1 MIKNVAL
8 KKILKNSVFKIAS
21 GINKFIPKD
30 DKIVLL
36 YSANEGIQ
44 FSLIPLRDYLLE
56 NNFDKRYR
64 IVCGIE
70 NMQFADDCGLEFM
83 PRLRA
88 YILFFRAKHVFY
100 TAGQIPIKP
109 SKNQCVIHLR
119 HGNTNFKRMGKLTGI
134 NNGDE
139 FFFTYM
145 AASSPLF
152 KPIMAQE
159 YGCSQDNIA
168 VIGDPVIDLLL
179 NQVTDKSFFSQYSKM
194 ILWLPTFRQSDYL
207 GYDDSMNE
215 DLVPLISEKDYAQLN
230 ALLQNYNIKLI
241 VKIHPAQKN
250 VGTANRHLSN
260 LDIYTHEEFLKAE
273 FLLETLMTQA
283 DALIGDYSSA
293 SMQYLV
299 LDKPLGFVVPDID
312 EYSKK
317 RGFIF
322 ENPEE
327 YMGGHIIKNKME
339 LKQFINDMANNKD
352 PFAKKRRAIC
362 KKVYQYV
369 DNHNC
374 KRVVELSGMR

>member
-1 MIKNVAL
+1 MIKNVIF
-8 KKILKNSVFKIAS
+8 KKVLKNSVFKVAS
-21 GINKFIPKD
+21 RINKFIPKD

-36 YSANEGIQ
+36 YSANKGIQ
-44 FSLIPLRDYLLE
+44 FSLIPLRDFLLE

-70 NMQFADDCGLEFM
+70 NMRFSDDCGLEFV

-109 SKNQCVIHLR
+109 SKSQCVIHLR
-119 HGNTNFKRMGKLTGI
+119 HGNTNFKCMGKLTGI
-134 NNGDE
+134 GNGDE

-145 AASSPLF
+145 AASAPLF
-152 KPIMAQE
+152 KPIMAKE
-159 YGCSQDNIA
+159 YGCTQDNIA
-168 VIGDPVIDLLL
+168 VIGDPVIDSLFK
-179 NQVTDKSFFSQYSKM
+179 QVTDKSLFSQYSKM

-207 GYDDSMNE
+207 GYYDSANE
-215 DLVPLISEKDYAQLN
+215 DLVPLINENDYAQLN
-230 ALLQNYNIKLI
+230 ELLGYYNIKLI
-241 VKIHPAQKN
+241 VKIHPSQKN
-250 VGTANRHLSN
+250 VGTANRHLTN
-260 LDIYTHEEFLKAE
+260 LDIYTHEEFLKTE
-273 FLLETLMTQA
+273 FSLETLMAQS

-299 LDKPLGFVVPDID
+299 FDKPLGFVVPDID

-322 ENPEE
+322 ENPED
-327 YMGGHIIKNKME
+327 YMGGHIIKSKVE
-339 LKQFINDMANNKD
+339 FKQFIDDMANNSD
-352 PFAKKRRAIC
+352 PFAEKRRTIC
-362 KKVYQYV
+362 KAVYQYV

-374 KRVVELSGMR
+374 ERVIKLSGMR